1 MSFSL
6 SKTQYQYYR
15 ACPEELWL
23 MKNQPELFP
32 PMNDERQFSINQGNL
47 VDAFVE
53 KLFADKAFLKA
64 FKIGKR
70 KIEFQKRVYTE
81 GYLAIA
87 DVVVFD
93 ETEPN
98 CIDLFEVKGSKEV
111 KDEYLHDL
119 AFQKFVFEKNGLR
132 VRKTYLVH
140 INPTYV
146 FDGEL
151 DAIQF
156 FRLPNVS
163 DKVDKLMPATAKT
176 AAEALAYINNPT
188 EPEAHFKLCGNKLDC
203 VFLKKHFPDLP
214 YYTVFDIRNI
224 REKKL
229 NEFLEKGIL
238 DIADVP
244 IDFPLSDNQR
254 RQVNIAQSQEIVI
267 DKAEI
272 HRITEGWEPP
282 FYFLDYETINLV
294 FPIHPG
300 LAPYQQMVFQYSLH
314 VLDLYGN
321 IQHYEFLIDNKT
333 DAPIAL
339 LTQLQKDIQ
348 ADCGTVFVW
357 NKSFEKTRN
366 EEMARMYPAFAD
378 FLNDVNTRMYD
389 LEVPFKSGVY
399 IHPDFKGK
407 SSIKKVLPVLAPDLS
422 YNTLTVQNGS
432 MAFTQWSRMIFDD
445 LSAAER
451 QQIRQGLLDYCKM
464 DTWAMV
470 RIWEVLKNTGTRPSS
485 RE

>member
-1 MSFSL
+1 MPYTL
-6 SKTQYQYYR
+6 SKTDYQYYR

-23 MKNQPELFP
+23 MKHQRDLFP
-32 PMNDERQFSINQGNL
+32 PMTEERLFSIKQGNL

-53 KLFADKAFLKA
+53 KLFADKQFLRS

-70 KIEFQKRVYTE
+70 PVSFQKRVDTE
-81 GYLAIA
+81 GYVAIA

-93 ETEPN
+93 ENDPN

-111 KDEYLHDL
+111 KEDYLHDL
-119 AFQKFVFEKNGLR
+119 AFQKFVFEKSGFK

-146 FDGEL
+146 FEGEL
-151 DAIQF
+151 DPAKF

-163 DKVDKLMPATAKT
+163 DKVDKLLEKTAKM
-176 AAEALAYINNPT
+176 AAEAISYINNQT

-214 YYTVFDIRNI
+214 PYTVFDIRGI

-229 NEFLEKGIL
+229 NEFFEQNIL

-244 IDFPLSDNQR
+244 LDFPLSNNQR
-254 RQVNIAQSQEIVI
+254 RQVNIAQSQEVVI
-267 DKAEI
+267 DTEEI
-272 HRITEGWEPP
+272 KRITEGWEPP

-294 FPIHPG
+294 FPIHAG

-321 IQHYEFLIDNKT
+321 IHHYEFLIDNKT
-333 DAPIAL
+333 DSPLAL

-348 ADCGTVFVW
+348 ADFGTVFVW

-366 EEMARMYPAFAD
+366 EEMARMYPQFAD
-378 FLNDVNTRMYD
+378 FLNDLNARMYD
-389 LEVPFKSGVY
+389 LEVPFKSGAY

-407 SSIKKVLPVLAPDLS
+407 SSIKKVLPVLVPDLS
-422 YNTLTVQNGS
+422 YDTLNVQNGS

-445 LSAAER
+445 LRETER
-451 QQIRQGLLDYCKM
+451 LKIKHDLLDYCKM

-470 RIWEVLKNTGTRPSS
+470 RIWEILKQF
-485 RE
+485 

>member
-1 MSFSL
+1 MAFYL

-23 MKNQPELFP
+23 MKHQPDLFP
-32 PMNDERQFSINQGNL
+32 PMNDERLFSINQGNL

-53 KLFADKAFLKA
+53 KLFADKQFLKS

-70 KIEFQKRVYTE
+70 KIEFQKRAYTE

-93 ETEPN
+93 EFEPD

-111 KDEYLHDL
+111 KEDYLHDL
-119 AFQKFVFEKNGLR
+119 AFQKFVFEKSGIR

-151 DAIQF
+151 DAATF

-163 DKVDKLMPATAKT
+163 DKVEKLMASTAQT
-176 AAEALAYINNPT
+176 AAEALAYINNPN
-188 EPEAHFKLCGNKLDC
+188 EPEAHFKLCTNKLEC
-203 VFLKKHFPDLP
+203 VFLKKHFPNLP
-214 YYTVFDIRNI
+214 PYTIFDIRNI

-229 NEFLEKGIL
+229 NEFLEQNIL

-244 IDFPLSDNQR
+244 ADFPLSDNQR

-267 DKAEI
+267 NEKEI
-272 HRITEGWEPP
+272 RRITEGWQSP

-294 FPIHPG
+294 FPLHAG

-314 VLDLYGN
+314 VVDAES
-321 IQHYEFLIDNKT
+321 HVSHHEFLIFDKKES
-333 DAPIAL
+333 PIEL
-339 LTQLQKDIQ
+339 LLQMQKDLK
-348 ADCGTVFVW
+348 ADGGTVFVW

-366 EEMARMYPAFAD
+366 EEMARMYPEFAD
-378 FLNDVNTRMYD
+378 FLHDVNDRMYD

-422 YNTLTVQNGS
+422 YNTLNVQNGS
-432 MAFTQWSRMIFDD
+432 MAFTQWSRMISED
-445 LSAAER
+445 LSDAEK
-451 QQIRQGLLDYCKM
+451 QQIRQDLLDYCKM

-470 RIWEVLKNTGTRPSS
+470 RIWEILKVI
-485 RE
+485 

>member
-23 MKNQPELFP
+23 MKHQPELFP
-32 PMNDERQFSINQGNL
+32 PMSDERLFSINQGNL

-53 KLFADKAFLKA
+53 KLFADKSFLKT

-70 KIEFQKRVYTE
+70 KIEFQKRAYTE

-93 ETEPN
+93 EIEPN

-111 KDEYLHDL
+111 KEDYLHDL
-119 AFQKFVFEKNGLR
+119 AFQKFVFEKSGIR

-151 DAIQF
+151 DAAHF

-163 DKVDKLMPATAKT
+163 DKVEKLMEVTAKT
-176 AAEALAYINNPT
+176 AAEALAYINNPN
-188 EPEAHFKLCGNKLDC
+188 EPEAHFKLCTNKLDC
-203 VFLKKHFPDLP
+203 VFLKKHFPNLP
-214 YYTVFDIRNI
+214 PYTVFDIRGI
-224 REKKL
+224 RANKL
-229 NEFLEKGIL
+229 DEFLQQDIL
-238 DIADVP
+238 DINDVP
-244 IDFPLSDNQR
+244 SDFPLSANQR
-254 RQVNIAQSQEIVI
+254 RQVTIAHAQEVVI
-267 DKAEI
+267 NKAEI
-272 HRITEGWEPP
+272 QRITEGWEPP

-294 FPIHPG
+294 FPLHEG

-314 VLDLYGN
+314 VLDLYG
-321 IQHYEFLIDNKT
+321 IIHHYEFLIDNKT
-333 DAPIAL
+333 DSPITL
-339 LTQLQKDIQ
+339 LKQLQKDIQ
-348 ADCGTVFVW
+348 ADYGTVFVW
-357 NKSFEKTRN
+357 NKAFEETRN
-366 EEMARMYPAFAD
+366 KEMARMYPEFAD
-378 FLNDVNTRMYD
+378 FLLDVNNRMYD
-389 LEVPFKSGVY
+389 LEVPFKSGLY

-422 YNTLTVQNGS
+422 YDTLNVHNGS

-445 LSAAER
+445 LEEAER
-451 QQIRQGLLDYCKM
+451 LKIRQDLLDYCKM

-470 RIWEVLKNTGTRPSS
+470 RIWEVLKKI
-485 RE
+485 